1 MLKNKKVV
9 YILIPLNLLIWGFF
23 AYRIFSAF
31 SETET
36 PLLNTTVQTIKTP
49 VLSDSVIYKLSMAYK
64 DPFLKESKEGES
76 TNNQNYNATNT
87 EQQIKKNIPV
97 KTPVIIAPKQLPD
110 IKYLGLIKN
119 NTSGLSTALVSVN
132 GQSKLIK
139 QNEAMDGIVFKSF
152 NRDSLVAKW
161 GKERIVARK

>member
-9 YILIPLNLLIWGFF
+9 YLLVPLNLLIWGFF
-23 AYRIFSAF
+23 GYRIYSAF
-31 SETET
+31 TET
-36 PLLNTTVQTIKTP
+36 DLAITGKELQGSKIVIVK
-49 VLSDSVIYKLSMAYK
+49 DSVSYKLAMDYQ
-64 DPFLKESKEGES
+64 DPFLKDMKKEVYSNSSG
-76 TNNQNYNATNT
+76 NNAETI
-87 EQQIKKNIPV
+87 IKKAPPV
-97 KTPVIIAPKQLPD
+97 KPAPVIVPKQIPE

-119 NTSGLSTALVSVN
+119 NSSGLSTALVSVN

-152 NRDSLVAKW
+152 NKDSLVAKW